1 MNCMSANA
9 VVALADGLMT
19 TEERASWQLH
29 LADCGFCRELVAVLV
44 DEATPPMPLP
54 AIGETVGRYKILE
67 RIGMGGF
74 GVVFRAHDEQ
84 LARDVA
90 LKLWRVDALSSGGE
104 DSIDDL
110 VEEARALAK
119 LSHPNIMAVYDA
131 GRDGERVFLAGE
143 LIEGA
148 SLYARACTTE
158 RRASFEDLATW
169 MAQCAEGLAA
179 AHDVGLVH
187 RDVKPDNIL
196 IGDDGRA
203 RLVDFGLSTSA
214 LANADASQLVG
225 PLAGTPAYM
234 SPEELRGEPASEYS
248 DQYSLCAS
256 FYEASHARR
265 LTLAE
270 DFASL
275 TKAAKESQSPVFDKK
290 LPKRLRKVLQRGLQS
305 GPSMRWPNMLALAE
319 ALQPRRASRLAPFAF
334 GGAVAVA
341 ASAAALWSSN
351 GSSGDEA
358 KRDCE
363 LQAAPMNEVWSAG
376 RASELRASFE
386 KLGSTYASEAFE
398 KVDTR
403 LSRYAD
409 DWRTMAV
416 NTCKATYH
424 EHRNSE
430 VMFDR
435 QILCLHRRLGEV
447 SALVGFLEKAD
458 QALLKLA
465 PRAMSTLRQLSHC
478 SDREAFS
485 NLPPLP
491 TDPAKRSAIRE
502 LEALLAKTEG
512 TRMAG
517 KYDEATTLA
526 LEAVATS
533 KTVGYEPLAAEA
545 AFEAGYIWSYL
556 GDVEKSRSYL
566 EQAHHKALAV
576 RDFQTSARAAVELV
590 YVFGMLAKN
599 YPKAEEWVKHAQS
612 AVAAASNDKNLLAN
626 LESNRG
632 DMALKQG
639 DVEKAVLHNEAALA
653 LRRELYGSGDRSV
666 AQSLN
671 NLGLAK
677 QMQGDFAAA
686 ASHYKKAHEIF
697 VKVLG
702 RHHPY
707 VGQTAGN
714 LGSLHMELGAT
725 KEAKRR
731 FEEALEIA
739 LDAHPA
745 ESLAV
750 LLTRFN
756 LATSMS
762 ELGEVEEARTLLLR
776 LATQLDEM
784 FPEELHAKAMV
795 ANSLGVVA
803 SELRRHGE
811 AERYF
816 RKASELHVAQNGD
829 LHPEALLAELN
840 RAQAVAHQDRS
851 SEAVSILDTV
861 LLGYE
866 KALGRDHPMVA
877 ITLITRAELY
887 VLSKRAKQTLT
898 DLARAEKILDTHES
912 DPMRVAQLAFVRGQA
927 HAALGDKAAATDEI
941 RRSLALYTEI
951 GARGEIGAD
960 ECKTWLAKHKSL
972 RQE

>member
-44 DEATPPMPLP
+44 DEARPPMPLP

-90 LKLWRVDALSSGGE
+90 LKLWRVDALSSGRE
-104 DSIDDL
+104 ERIDDL

-131 GRDGERVFLAGE
+131 GRDDERVFLAGE

-148 SLYARACTTE
+148 SLHTRACTSE
-158 RRASFEDLATW
+158 RRASSEDLAKW

-179 AHDVGLVH
+179 AHNAGLVH

-196 IGDDGRA
+196 IGNDGRA

-214 LANADASQLVG
+214 LANTDSSQLVG

-234 SPEELRGEPASEYS
+234 SPEELRGEPASQYS

-290 LPKRLRKVLQRGLQS
+290 LPARLRRVLQRGLQS
-305 GPSMRWPNMLALAE
+305 DPSLRWPNMLALAA
-319 ALQPRRASRLAPFAF
+319 ALQPRRAGRLAPFAF

-341 ASAAALWSSN
+341 ASMAALWTSN
-351 GSSGDEA
+351 GSSAGEA
-358 KRDCE
+358 LRDCE
-363 LQAAPMNEVWSAG
+363 LGAAPMSEVWSAD
-376 RASELRASFE
+376 RASELRAGFE
-386 KLGSTYASEAFE
+386 KLGSSYASEAFE
-398 KVDTR
+398 KVNAR

-435 QILCLHRRLGEV
+435 QMLCLDRRLGEV
-447 SALVGFLEKAD
+447 SALVGFLENVD
-458 QALLKLA
+458 QSLLERA
-465 PRAMSTLRQLSHC
+465 PRAMSQLRQLSHC

-485 NLPPLP
+485 NLPALP
-491 TDPAKRSAIRE
+491 TDPAALGPVRE
-502 LEALLAKTEG
+502 LEALLAKIEG

-517 KYDEATTLA
+517 RYEEATTLA
-526 LEAVATS
+526 LEAVAMS

-545 AFEAGYIWSYL
+545 AFELGYIWSYR
-556 GDVEKSRSYL
+556 GDDEKSRSYL

-590 YVFGMLAKN
+590 LVFGMIAEN
-599 YPKAEEWVKHAQS
+599 YPKADEWVKHAQS
-612 AVAAASNDKNLLAN
+612 AVAAANNDKNLLAN

-632 DMALKQG
+632 DMALQQG
-639 DVEKAVLHNEAALA
+639 HVEEAVLHNETALA
-653 LRRELYGSGDRSV
+653 LRRELYGAGDRSV

-677 QMQGDFAAA
+677 QLQGNFAEA
-686 ASHYKKAHEIF
+686 ASNYEKAHEIF

-714 LGSLHMELGAT
+714 LGSLHMELGEP
-725 KEAKRR
+725 KKAKAR
-731 FEEALEIA
+731 FEESLAIA
-739 LDAHPA
+739 LDAHPS
-745 ESLAV
+745 ESLVV
-750 LLTRFN
+750 LLARFN

-762 ELGEVEEARTLLLR
+762 ELGEREEARAILLTLT
-776 LATQLDEM
+776 AQLDTN
-784 FPEELHAKAMV
+784 FPEEHISKAQV
-795 ANSLGVVA
+795 VNSLGVVA
-803 SELRRHGE
+803 SELRRHDE
-811 AERYF
+811 AETYF
-816 RKASELHVAQNGD
+816 REASKLQIAQHGAS
-829 LHPEALLAELN
+829 HPEALLATLN
-840 RAQAVAHQDRS
+840 LAQAVSQQERFE
-851 SEAVSILDTV
+851 EALSLLDTV
-861 LLGYE
+861 LAGYE
-866 KALGRDHPMVA
+866 ETLGNDHPMVA

-887 VLSKRAKQTLT
+887 VVLKRPKQALT
-898 DLARAEKILDTHES
+898 GLARAEKILNSHKS
-912 DPMRVAQLAFVRGQA
+912 DRMRVAQLAFVRGQA
-927 HAALGDKAAATDEI
+927 HWSLGDKAAAIDEN
-941 RRSLALYTEI
+941 RKSLALYAEM
-951 GARGEIGAD
+951 GVRGEVGAN
-960 ECKTWLAKHKSL
+960 ECKTWLAQHSL
-972 RQE
+972 